1 MPKIRFKRECGESA
15 TTGLKPQENSARN
28 PSSQVQALQIKL
40 APELVAARAIP
51 AKSKSHS
58 PGELHHHSES
68 DIMIDNEGSSI
79 MQQEGDSEGS
89 EDQEMLEEES
99 EEDLY
104 ITRHNSEPAS
114 VKTRGIHA
122 KFSSANFSPN

>member
-1 MPKIRFKRECGESA
+1 M
-15 TTGLKPQENSARN
+15 N
-28 PSSQVQALQIKL
+28 PSSQAKALQIKL
-40 APELVAARAIP
+40 APELVAARATP

-58 PGELHHHSES
+58 PGEHHHHSES

-79 MQQEGDSEGS
+79 MQQEEGDSEGS

-114 VKTRGIHA
+114 AKTRGIHA